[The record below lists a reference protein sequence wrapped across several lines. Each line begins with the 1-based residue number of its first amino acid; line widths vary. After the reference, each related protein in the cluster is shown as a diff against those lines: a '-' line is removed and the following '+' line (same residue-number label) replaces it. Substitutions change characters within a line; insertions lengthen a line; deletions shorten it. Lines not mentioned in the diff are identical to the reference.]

1 MEGPFA
7 VKANSQRSHLI
18 LKKRSL
24 AKLDFMTTPTRRS
37 SRREQHRLGAA
48 GAKKTW
54 RNTLIAYAFM
64 LPFLILLVIYHTWPV
79 IFGTYLAFTEYNII
93 SPPKWV
99 GLENFRTLLQDE
111 QFWSGLKNSLKYILV
126 VPVIQV
132 VSILVALLVNQPLK
146 GIGFFRTAYYV
157 PVVTSF
163 AVVGLIWSWLYQQ
176 GGVVNSV
183 LKMLG
188 LMKEDHSLL
197 NNPATALLAVMF
209 VTLWKGI
216 GYYMVLYLAGLQ
228 SISRE
233 LEEAAVIDGA
243 TRSQVF
249 WNVTLPGLR
258 PTILVCSL
266 MSTISAIKVFEEIYV
281 MTQGGPAG
289 STYTALFFTYSRA
302 FNDFQYGL
310 AAAAGIII
318 AVISVFFG
326 FLNFKLTRGG
336 KADA

>member
-1 MEGPFA
+1 MT
-7 VKANSQRSHLI
+7 SQPRHV
-18 LKKRSL
+18 
-24 AKLDFMTTPTRRS
+24 
-37 SRREQHRLGAA
+37 SRREQHRQGAA
-48 GAKKTW
+48 GAKVTW

-64 LPFLILLVIYHTWPV
+64 LPFLVLLLIYHTWPV
-79 IFGTYLAFTEYNII
+79 LFGTYLAFTEYNII

-99 GLENFRTLLQDE
+99 GLANFHELFADE
-111 QFWSGLKNSLKYILV
+111 QFRAGLRNSLKYILV

-132 VSILVALLVNQPLK
+132 VSILVALLVNRPLK

-163 AVVGLIWSWLYQQ
+163 AVVGLIWSWMYQQ
-176 GGVVNSV
+176 GGPVNAV
-183 LKMLG
+183 LMALG
-188 LMKEDHSLL
+188 LMGEDRSLL

-228 SISRE
+228 SISPE

-249 WNVTLPGLR
+249 WHITLPSLR

-266 MSTISAIKVFEEIYV
+266 LSTISAIKVFEEIYV

-289 STYTALFFTYSRA
+289 STYTALFYTYSRA
-302 FNDFQYGL
+302 FVDFRYGL
-310 AAAAGIII
+310 AAAGGIIVAI
-318 AVISVFFG
+318 ISIIFG
-326 FLNFKLTRGG
+326 IINFRLTRGG
-336 KADA
+336 RADA

>member
-1 MEGPFA
+1 
-7 VKANSQRSHLI
+7 
-18 LKKRSL
+18 
-24 AKLDFMTTPTRRS
+24 MTSTPRRV
-37 SRREQHRLGAA
+37 SRREQHQQGAA
-48 GAKKTW
+48 GAKVTW

-64 LPFLILLVIYHTWPV
+64 LPFLVLLLLFHTWPV
-79 IFGTYLAFTEYNII
+79 IFGTYLAFTDYNII

-99 GLENFRTLLQDE
+99 GLANFRELLADE
-111 QFWSGLKNSLKYILV
+111 QFKAGLQNSLKYILV

-132 VSILVALLVNQPLK
+132 VSILVALLVNRPLR

-163 AVVGLIWSWLYQQ
+163 AVVGLIWSWMYQQ
-176 GGVVNSV
+176 GGPVNAA
-183 LKMLG
+183 LMALG
-188 LMKEDHSLL
+188 LMREDRSLL

-228 SISRE
+228 SISPE

-249 WNVTLPGLR
+249 WHITLPSLR

-266 MSTISAIKVFEEIYV
+266 LSTISAIKVFEEIYV

-289 STYTALFFTYSRA
+289 STYTAIFYTYSRA
-302 FNDFQYGL
+302 FVDFRYGL
-310 AAAAGIII
+310 AAAGGIIVAI
-318 AVISVFFG
+318 ISIIFG
-326 FLNFKLTRGG
+326 ILNFRLTRGG
-336 KADA
+336 RADA

>member
-1 MEGPFA
+1 M
-7 VKANSQRSHLI
+7 
-18 LKKRSL
+18 
-24 AKLDFMTTPTRRS
+24 
-37 SRREQHRLGAA
+37 
-48 GAKKTW
+48 
-54 RNTLIAYAFM
+54 IAYAFL
-64 LPFLILLVIYHTWPV
+64 LPFLVLLVIFHTWPV

-99 GLENFRTLLQDE
+99 GLANFKELFADE
-111 QFWSGLKNSLKYILV
+111 QFWSGLRNSLKYILV

-132 VSILVALLVNQPLK
+132 VSILVALLVNRPLR

-163 AVVGLIWSWLYQQ
+163 AVVGLIWTWMYQQ
-176 GGVVNSV
+176 SGPVNAV
-183 LKMLG
+183 LMALG

-228 SISRE
+228 SISPE

-243 TRSQVF
+243 TRPQVF
-249 WNVTLPGLR
+249 WNITLPSLR

-266 MSTISAIKVFEEIYV
+266 LSTISAIKVFEEIVV

-289 STYTALFFTYSRA
+289 STYSVLFYSYSRA
-302 FNDFQYGL
+302 FQDFKYGL
-310 AAAAGIII
+310 AAASSIIVAIISILFGII
-318 AVISVFFG
+318 
-326 FLNFKLTRGG
+326 NFRLTRGG
-336 KADA
+336 KVDA

>member
-1 MEGPFA
+1 M
-7 VKANSQRSHLI
+7 
-18 LKKRSL
+18 
-24 AKLDFMTTPTRRS
+24 
-37 SRREQHRLGAA
+37 
-48 GAKKTW
+48 
-54 RNTLIAYAFM
+54 IAYAFM
-64 LPFLILLVIYHTWPV
+64 LPFLVLLVIFHTWPV
-79 IFGTYLAFTEYNII
+79 IFGTYLAFNEYNII

-99 GLENFRTLLQDE
+99 GLANFKELFADE
-111 QFWSGLKNSLKYILV
+111 QFWSGLRNSLKYILV

-132 VSILVALLVNQPLK
+132 VSILVALLVNRPLR

-163 AVVGLIWSWLYQQ
+163 AVVGLIWTWMYQQ
-176 GGVVNSV
+176 SGPVNAV
-183 LKMLG
+183 LMALG

-228 SISRE
+228 SISPE

-243 TRSQVF
+243 TRPQVF
-249 WNVTLPGLR
+249 WNITLPSLR

-266 MSTISAIKVFEEIYV
+266 LSTISAIKVFEEIVV

-289 STYTALFFTYSRA
+289 STYSVLFYSYSRA
-302 FNDFQYGL
+302 FQDFKYGL
-310 AAAAGIII
+310 AAASSIIVAIISILFGII
-318 AVISVFFG
+318 
-326 FLNFKLTRGG
+326 NFRLTRGG
-336 KADA
+336 KVDA

>member
-1 MEGPFA
+1 
-7 VKANSQRSHLI
+7 
-18 LKKRSL
+18 
-24 AKLDFMTTPTRRS
+24 MTSTPRRI
-37 SRREQHRLGAA
+37 SRREQHKQGAT
-48 GAKKTW
+48 GAKTTT

-64 LPFLILLVIYHTWPV
+64 LPFLLLLLIFHTWPV
-79 IFGTYLAFTEYNII
+79 IFGTFLAFTKYNII
-93 SPPKWV
+93 NPPQWV
-99 GLENFRTLLQDE
+99 GLDNFRELFRDE

-126 VPVIQV
+126 VPVIQII
-132 VSILVALLVNQPLK
+132 SIMVALLVNRPLK

-176 GGVVNSV
+176 SGPVNTV
-183 LKMLG
+183 LMALG
-188 LMKEDHSLL
+188 LMKEDRGLL

-228 SISRE
+228 SISTE
-233 LEEAAVIDGA
+233 LEEAAIIDGA

-249 WNVTLPGLR
+249 WNITLPSLR

-266 MSTISAIKVFEEIYV
+266 LSTISAIKVFEEIYV
-281 MTQGGPAG
+281 MTGGGPAG
-289 STYTALFFTYSRA
+289 STYSALFYTYSRA
-302 FNDFQYGL
+302 FYDFKYGL
-310 AAAAGIII
+310 AAAGGIII
-318 AVISVFFG
+318 AFISIFFG
-326 FLNFKLTRGG
+326 VLNFKLTRGG

>member
-1 MEGPFA
+1 
-7 VKANSQRSHLI
+7 
-18 LKKRSL
+18 
-24 AKLDFMTTPTRRS
+24 MTSTPRRRS
-37 SRREQHRLGAA
+37 RRIEHVRGAS
-48 GAKKTW
+48 GARMTV
-54 RNTLIAYAFM
+54 RNTLTAYAFL
-64 LPFLILLVIYHTWPV
+64 LPFIVLLLIYHTWPV

-93 SPPKWV
+93 SPPRWV
-99 GLENFRTLLQDE
+99 GLENFRALWQDE
-111 QFWSGLKNSLKYILV
+111 QFWSGLRNSLKYILV

-132 VSILVALLVNQPLK
+132 ISILVALLVNRPLK

-183 LKMLG
+183 LTGLG
-188 LMKEDHSLL
+188 LMREDRSLL

-243 TRSQVF
+243 TRAQVF
-249 WNVTLPGLR
+249 WHITLPGLR
-258 PTILVCSL
+258 PTMLVCSL

-289 STYTALFFTYSRA
+289 STYSALFFTYSRA
-302 FNDFQYGL
+302 FQDFQYGL

-318 AVISVFFG
+318 AVISIFFG
-326 FLNFKLTRGG
+326 FLNFRLTRGG

>member
-1 MEGPFA
+1 M
-7 VKANSQRSHLI
+7 
-18 LKKRSL
+18 
-24 AKLDFMTTPTRRS
+24 
-37 SRREQHRLGAA
+37 
-48 GAKKTW
+48 
-54 RNTLIAYAFM
+54 IAYAFM
-64 LPFLILLVIYHTWPV
+64 LPFLVLLVIFHTWPV
-79 IFGTYLAFTEYNII
+79 IFGTYLAFNDYNII

-99 GLENFRTLLQDE
+99 GLANFKELFADE
-111 QFWSGLKNSLKYILV
+111 QFWSGLRNSLKYILV

-132 VSILVALLVNQPLK
+132 VSILVALLVNRPLR

-163 AVVGLIWSWLYQQ
+163 AVVGLIWTWMYQQ
-176 GGVVNSV
+176 SGPVNAV
-183 LKMLG
+183 LMALG

-228 SISRE
+228 SISPE

-243 TRSQVF
+243 TRPQVF
-249 WNVTLPGLR
+249 WNITLPSLR

-266 MSTISAIKVFEEIYV
+266 LSTISAIKVFEEIVV

-289 STYTALFFTYSRA
+289 STYSVLFYSYSRA
-302 FNDFQYGL
+302 FQDFKYGL
-310 AAAAGIII
+310 AAASSIIVAIISILFGII
-318 AVISVFFG
+318 
-326 FLNFKLTRGG
+326 NFRLTRGG
-336 KADA
+336 KVDA

>member
-1 MEGPFA
+1 
-7 VKANSQRSHLI
+7 
-18 LKKRSL
+18 
-24 AKLDFMTTPTRRS
+24 MTSTPRRP
-37 SRREQHRLGAA
+37 SRRADHVRGAS
-48 GAKKTW
+48 GSRMTV
-54 RNTLIAYAFM
+54 RNTLTAYAFL
-64 LPFLILLVIYHTWPV
+64 LPFVVLLLIYHTWPV

-93 SPPKWV
+93 SPPRWV
-99 GLENFRTLLQDE
+99 GLENFRALWRDE
-111 QFWSGLKNSLKYILV
+111 QFWSGLQNSLKYILV

-132 VSILVALLVNQPLK
+132 ISILVALLVNRPLK

-176 GGVVNSV
+176 GGVVNTV
-183 LKMLG
+183 LTGLG
-188 LMKEDHSLL
+188 LMREDRSLL

-228 SISRE
+228 SISRD

-243 TRSQVF
+243 TRAQVF
-249 WNVTLPGLR
+249 WHITLPGLR
-258 PTILVCSL
+258 PTMLVCSL

-289 STYTALFFTYSRA
+289 STYSALFFTYSRA
-302 FNDFQYGL
+302 FQDFQYGL

-318 AVISVFFG
+318 AVISIFFG
-326 FLNFKLTRGG
+326 FLNFRLTRGG
-336 KADA
+336 KVDA

>member
-1 MEGPFA
+1 M
-7 VKANSQRSHLI
+7 
-18 LKKRSL
+18 
-24 AKLDFMTTPTRRS
+24 
-37 SRREQHRLGAA
+37 
-48 GAKKTW
+48 
-54 RNTLIAYAFM
+54 
-64 LPFLILLVIYHTWPV
+64 LLVIFHTWPV

-99 GLENFRTLLQDE
+99 GLANFKELFADE
-111 QFWSGLKNSLKYILV
+111 QFWSGLRNSLKYILV

-132 VSILVALLVNQPLK
+132 VSILVALLVNRPLR

-163 AVVGLIWSWLYQQ
+163 AVVGLIWTWMYQQ
-176 GGVVNSV
+176 SGPVNAV
-183 LKMLG
+183 LMALG

-228 SISRE
+228 SISPE

-243 TRSQVF
+243 TRPQVF
-249 WNVTLPGLR
+249 WNITLPSLR

-266 MSTISAIKVFEEIYV
+266 LSTISAIKVFEEIVV

-289 STYTALFFTYSRA
+289 STYSVLFYSYSRA
-302 FNDFQYGL
+302 FQDFKYGL
-310 AAAAGIII
+310 AAASSIIVAIISILFGII
-318 AVISVFFG
+318 
-326 FLNFKLTRGG
+326 NFRLTRGG
-336 KADA
+336 KVDA